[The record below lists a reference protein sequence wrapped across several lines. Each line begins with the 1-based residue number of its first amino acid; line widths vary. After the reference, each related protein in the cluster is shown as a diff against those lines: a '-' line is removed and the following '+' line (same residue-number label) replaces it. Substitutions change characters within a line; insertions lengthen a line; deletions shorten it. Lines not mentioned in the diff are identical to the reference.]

1 MYIMLIFHSSCCH
14 FYKCLFFYFLDNMN
28 KLYPVPIVES
38 NNKNLSNLN
47 SLSAGGAV
55 SHETFCRHDG
65 RCWTQRG
72 LWGKQG
78 ASFSRSLTG
87 SYLLQISIFF
97 YIKLTTKKIYTKIF
111 YLMPT
116 SEQKKE
122 ATCFCVCKQNLSFCW
137 YSRLIRLTLTVHGK
151 DAHFWYL

>member
-1 MYIMLIFHSSCCH
+1 MQKQLIKAQHMYIMLIFYSSYWH

-28 KLYPVPIVES
+28 KLYPVPTVES
-38 NNKNLSNLN
+38 NNTNLSNLN
-47 SLSAGGAV
+47 YLSVGGAV

-72 LWGKQG
+72 LWGKG

-87 SYLLQISIFF
+87 SYLLQISIFV

-116 SEQKKE
+116 SEQKMKPLVFVSVSR
-122 ATCFCVCKQNLSFCW
+122 TFLSADTADW
-137 YSRLIRLTLTVHGK
+137 SDWH
-151 DAHFWYL
+151 